1 MYMNTH
7 INIYVDIYM
16 LSFSFIFDS
25 VTKIYHQNT
34 KQCQQKSAK
43 GKSCSILIFLK
54 YIVISD
60 ISLVKGNVLFL

>member
-25 VTKIYHQNT
+25 VTKYIIRTQNSVS
-34 KQCQQKSAK
+34 KSQQKVNHVQ
-43 GKSCSILIFLK
+43 
-54 YIVISD
+54 Y
-60 ISLVKGNVLFL
+60 